1 MENKTIYYLEYD
13 PGDFDCLFADI
24 NDRNEMALAVYQEEV
39 YYEFMRYYNF
49 HGERIEKEFF
59 LKEHIPVYWRHK
71 LHCIKKLINDLIAT
85 KDLKLY

>member
-1 MENKTIYYLEYD
+1 MENKTIYYFEYD
-13 PGDFDCLFADI
+13 RSFSCAFTDI

-49 HGERIEKEFF
+49 HGERIEKEF
-59 LKEHIPVYWRHK
+59 LKEHIPFYWEHK
-71 LHCIKKLINDLIAT
+71 FHCIKQFINDLIAT